1 MTKLNEEVRAI
12 WDQNADFWDQRMG
25 EGNVFHKLLIEP
37 TQIEFLEITGGELIL
52 DAACGNGQF
61 ARKMADLHARV
72 IAVDASERMIENAK
86 ARSAH
91 HAGEI
96 EYRVCDCTDKDRLL
110 ALGERRFDRV
120 VCTMALMDMA
130 EIEPLVSA
138 SAKLLKAGGLFV
150 FSVLHPCFNSGM
162 TKQGMERHDI
172 GGELVE
178 EYFVKV
184 SRYSLPVTT
193 KGLAMLGQPA
203 PQFYFHRPLATL
215 FSTFF
220 SAGFVLDGLAEPSF
234 GAAADHQKVFDM
246 VFQEISPAL
255 VARFRLSKS

>member
-1 MTKLNEEVRAI
+1 MNSDYMADLDRLNEEVRAV

-52 DAACGNGQF
+52 DVACGNGQF
-61 ARKMADLHARV
+61 ARKMADLNARV
-72 IAVDASERMIENAK
+72 IVVDASERMIGNAK

-91 HAGEI
+91 HAGRI
-96 EYRVCDCTDKDRLL
+96 EYRVFDCTDMERLL
-110 ALGERRFDRV
+110 TLGERRFDHV

-138 SAKLLKAGGLFV
+138 SAKLLKAGGHFV

-162 TKQGMERHDI
+162 TKQGIERHDI
-172 GGELVE
+172 GSEPVE

-184 SRYSLPVTT
+184 SRYSQPVITE
-193 KGLAMLGQPA
+193 GLAMLGQPL
-203 PQFYFHRPLATL
+203 PQHYFHRPLAAS
-215 FSTFF
+215 FQPFF
-220 SAGFVLDGLAEPSF
+220 SAGFCSGWT
-234 GAAADHQKVFDM
+234 GGT
-246 VFQEISPAL
+246 II
-255 VARFRLSKS
+255 